1 MHSFPLVY
9 MQVKSIIFYFY
20 LDHPILNYL
29 ACVRQAKYLKG
40 ELLIKDAFNTLV
52 EHTRNP

>member
-1 MHSFPLVY
+1 MHFFPLVY
-9 MQVKSIIFYFY
+9 IQVKSIILYFY

-40 ELLIKDAFNTLV
+40 ELLMKDTLNTLA
-52 EHTRNP
+52 ECTRNP